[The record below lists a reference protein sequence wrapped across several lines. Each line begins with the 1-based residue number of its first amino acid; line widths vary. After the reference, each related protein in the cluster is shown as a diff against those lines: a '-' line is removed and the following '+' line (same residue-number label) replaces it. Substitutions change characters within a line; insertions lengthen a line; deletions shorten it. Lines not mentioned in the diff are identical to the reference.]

1 MSKYQQRLS
10 GLFYKIVFFGCVC
23 LSFLTSA
30 CQPTGGQKPSAAA
43 FTINQNEVILDKSH
57 IIAVKTKLYQP
68 SFGLSG
74 LVLPIQSAN
83 ILAPT
88 DGTLTVY
95 AQKGQFVKKGDV
107 LASIATPIIIAPEQ
121 ALSQDVVSQAI
132 TQDTINQDA
141 LNQDAINQDIVSQ
154 KTTNQ
159 DNLDNL
165 PSNTDTNTTPPQDE
179 QADTT
184 QDNLTT
190 DTPINA
196 PPKIITQTTPI
207 KSPIDGVVQS
217 VYGQDEKTQQNNA
230 ILQIADTRIFE
241 FVARLPREYQNY
253 LSIGQ
258 TVQFALLDQNKQN
271 TNKQSIN
278 EQPNNQDATFA
289 GQITQISPDNDELA
303 VTVQIAKNPKLNKGM
318 QLHAQIDY
326 GQLSVGTIVPKHAIT
341 DGTSLNELHKPPYKP
356 ISPIHANIWIIGQD
370 GTLNLTD
377 IKVIEYLPRSQ
388 SYLVTGIDKA
398 SLIATANLP
407 RHANHLPVRIR

>member
-95 AQKGQFVKKGDV
+95 VKKGQFVQKGDV
-107 LASIATPIIIAPEQ
+107 LASIVTPVIIISEPA
-121 ALSQDVVSQAI
+121 SS
-132 TQDTINQDA
+132 QDTINQDTP
-141 LNQDAINQDIVSQ
+141 NQDTISQDIVNQ
-154 KTTNQ
+154 KTISQ
-159 DNLDNL
+159 DNLDNP
-165 PSNTDTNTTPPQDE
+165 PSNTETDTNSTPRQD
-179 QADTT
+179 AHDDTS
-184 QDNLTT
+184 QDNLTA
-190 DTPINA
+190 DTPINI

-370 GTLNLTD
+370 GKLNLTD

-388 SYLVTGIDKA
+388 SYLVTGIDKV

>member
-95 AQKGQFVKKGDV
+95 VKKGQFVQKGDV
-107 LASIATPIIIAPEQ
+107 LASIVTPVIIISEPA
-121 ALSQDVVSQAI
+121 SS
-132 TQDTINQDA
+132 QDTINQDTP
-141 LNQDAINQDIVSQ
+141 NQDTISQDIVNQ
-154 KTTNQ
+154 KTISQ
-159 DNLDNL
+159 ENLDN
-165 PSNTDTNTTPPQDE
+165 PPNNTETDTNSTPRQD
-179 QADTT
+179 AHDDTS

-190 DTPINA
+190 DTPINI
-196 PPKIITQTTPI
+196 PPKITTPI

-258 TVQFALLDQNKQN
+258 TVQFALLNQNEQN

-370 GTLNLTD
+370 GKLNLTD